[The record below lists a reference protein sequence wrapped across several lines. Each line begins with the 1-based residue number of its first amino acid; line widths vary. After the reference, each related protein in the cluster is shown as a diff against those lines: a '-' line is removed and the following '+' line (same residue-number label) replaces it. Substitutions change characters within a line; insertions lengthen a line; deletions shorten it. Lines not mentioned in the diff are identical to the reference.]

1 MTCSRPC
8 DGIVRRCLGLWCGTL
23 VRGEG
28 DVVICRDYAVSC
40 ELTCMSSA
48 HAAIEEFERKF
59 DATPSSVLVSKRK
72 QERRGGI
79 PKHLSPGDVNLLNL
93 CGKINHACNTGNN
106 IFNAGCVPMLSK
118 VKDGFGVRLSAAT
131 VYGNFVTS
139 PHVNTTLFR
148 GCKRCSDVHRAIELM
163 FKDSVVH
170 EVVIHMVV
178 AMTVLPHAVAMC
190 AEQIAR
196 ALYAHGGWEAQRQP
210 SLEDNVYMQ
219 PIQISHEGKKVLV
232 HVYATGAM
240 FFFITC
246 TEKTVMEADSELQ
259 FVKLCR
265 LMAPSVEKCC

>member
-1 MTCSRPC
+1 MC
-8 DGIVRRCLGLWCGTL
+8 DETAGVLVRVL

-28 DVVICRDYAVSC
+28 GVVICRDWEVSC
-40 ELTCMSSA
+40 SMTCLSCA

-59 DATPSSVLVSKRK
+59 EATPRSVMVSKRK
-72 QERRGGI
+72 TERRGGI
-79 PKHLSPGDVNLLNL
+79 PKHLRPGDVNLLNL
-93 CGKINHACNTGNN
+93 CGKINHACNHDNN

-131 VYGNFVTS
+131 IYGNFVTS
-139 PHVNTTLFR
+139 PQANTTLFR
-148 GCKRCSDVHRAIELM
+148 GCKRCGDVERAIELM
-163 FKDSVVH
+163 FKESVVH

-219 PIQISHEGKKVLV
+219 PIQISREGKKVLV
-232 HVYATGAM
+232 HVYATGAV

-246 TEKTVMEADSELQ
+246 TEKTVMEADSEVE

-265 LMAPSVEKCC
+265 EIYECVERVC